1 MTAVAVAS
9 IAARV
14 PCATFS
20 RARSSRAALRK
31 ATSVNRRAV
40 VVCSEKKNVGDKVEE
55 LGALWNKVSKE
66 LDLGAADDE
75 YMEKIKDMKTADE
88 SARVRGEDFEVVEG
102 FEINWGSTL
111 FVLLG
116 LGGVGVLVKFVLDNF
131 S

>member
-88 SARVRGEDFEVVEG
+88 SARVYVASWQGCDDVSAQGAFAMWCATGAAR
-102 FEINWGSTL
+102 TL
-111 FVLLG
+111 KL
-116 LGGVGVLVKFVLDNF
+116 
-131 S
+131 